1 MKISG
6 YRRRTWVTINLN
18 NATHNFKEIKSLV
31 KSKIC
36 CVIKGNA
43 YGHGAIELASLY
55 QNLGAD
61 FLAVSN
67 IEEALQL
74 RKNNITLPILILGY
88 TPPECALEL
97 SRHDISQT
105 VYSFEYAKELIRYA
119 ESYQVSVK
127 VHIKI
132 DSGMSRI
139 GFKTD
144 ILSLNNIVTVCN
156 SSALISEGIF
166 THFSAADLGKEGR
179 EHTNRQYEM
188 FQHAIKY
195 LHTMGVSFHIKHCSN
210 SAAVFDYPEYQLD
223 MVRVGIA
230 LYGLYPS
237 GQTRHTIALRKVMT
251 LTSVISH
258 VKEIASGDAISY
270 GGTFV
275 ATQPM
280 KVATVPI
287 GYADGFWRSNSNMH
301 YALKLNDHYAPI
313 LGRICMD
320 QLMIDVTD
328 IDCNI
333 GDEVLIFGDDDICS
347 ATKIAEANNT
357 IDYEV
362 VCAIGNRVP
371 RFFIKDGTILSV
383 RDLVYDCEV

>member
-6 YRRRTWVTINLN
+6 CKRRTWVTVDLN
-18 NATHNFKEIKSLV
+18 NATHNFKEIKNLV

-36 CVIKGNA
+36 CVVKGNA

-97 SRHDISQT
+97 ARNDISQS
-105 VYSFEYAKELIRYA
+105 VYSFEYAKELISYA

-127 VHIKI
+127 IHVKI
-132 DSGMSRI
+132 DSGMNRI

-144 ILSLNNIVTVCN
+144 TLSLNNIVTVCN
-156 SSALISEGIF
+156 SNALIPEGIF
-166 THFSAADLGKEGR
+166 THFSAADMGEDGR
-179 EHTNRQYEM
+179 ERTKRQYEM
-188 FQHAIKY
+188 FQHAIKH
-195 LHTMGVSFHIKHCSN
+195 LHSMGVSFHIKHCSN
-210 SAAVFDYPEYQLD
+210 SAAIFDYPEYQLD
-223 MVRVGIA
+223 MVRAGIA

-237 GQTRHTIALRKVMT
+237 EETGRAIDLRKVMT

-258 VKEIASGDAISY
+258 VKEIKSGDAISY

-275 ATQPM
+275 ATKPM

-287 GYADGFWRSNSNMH
+287 GYADGFWRNNGNMK
-301 YALKLNDHYAPI
+301 YALKVNDRYAPI

-328 IDCNI
+328 IDCAI
-333 GDEVLIFGDDDICS
+333 GDEVMIFGDDDVCS

-362 VCAIGNRVP
+362 VCAVGSRVP
-371 RFFIKDGTILSV
+371 RFFIKDGKVLSV
-383 RDLVYDCEV
+383 RDLVYDCDL